1 MTEPRRT
8 EDHDQHSGAE
18 PDRSS
23 STGMPRWVKVF
34 GIVLAVVVLLLAVV
48 FLVGGGNHGPS
59 RHSAPASVVE
69 YAAHPEYG
77 ANQA

>member
-1 MTEPRRT
+1 M
-8 EDHDQHSGAE
+8 AE
-18 PDRSS
+18 PPEQQNRDPYARAEPARQS
-23 STGMPRWVKVF
+23 STGTPRWVKVF

-69 YAAHPEYG
+69 YGAHLEYG
-77 ANQA
+77 ANQG